1 MRVTSHHLTG
11 TILGLAA
18 ILSLGCDDPVAPYPT
33 VLPSTGTIEVSVSTL
48 GANTDVDPDGYALST
63 SGWSQTVG
71 VNGAATIG
79 SLTSGNYFVLLNG
92 LAPNCRVDGTNP
104 RLVGV
109 VAGKAASRVSF
120 SVSCLSKEEIDS
132 GAGDWDY

>member
-18 ILSLGCDDPVAPYPT
+18 ILSLGCDDPVAPDPAG
-33 VLPSTGTIEVSVSTL
+33 PPNTGAIEVSVSTQ
-48 GANTDVDPDGYALST
+48 GANPDVDPDGYALSI
-63 SGWSQTVG
+63 SGRSQNVG
-71 VNGAATIG
+71 VNTAVTIAN
-79 SLTSGNYFVLLNG
+79 LPTGNYFVLLNG